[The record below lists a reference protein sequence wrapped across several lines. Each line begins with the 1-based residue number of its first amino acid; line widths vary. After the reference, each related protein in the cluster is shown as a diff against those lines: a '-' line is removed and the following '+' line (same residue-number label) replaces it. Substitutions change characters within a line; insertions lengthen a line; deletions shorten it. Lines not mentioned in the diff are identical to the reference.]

1 MDPLSPQ
8 LPHTRNGKNSASRAH
23 PATGASI
30 VVRGEGGVEIMRLAC
45 GVWTS

>member
-23 PATGASI
+23 PATSASM
-30 VVRGEGGVEIMRLAC
+30 VVRGEGGVEEH
-45 GVWTS
+45 GVTRGF